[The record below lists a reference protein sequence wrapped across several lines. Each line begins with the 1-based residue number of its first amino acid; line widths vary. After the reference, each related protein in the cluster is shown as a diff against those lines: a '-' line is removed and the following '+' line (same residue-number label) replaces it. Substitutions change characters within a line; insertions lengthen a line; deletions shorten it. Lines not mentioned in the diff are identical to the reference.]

1 MVYTIGNSILAYNVP
16 LGTLQ
21 VISETP
27 RPEWQKCFGPHAWQ
41 QGFGTGSTVSG
52 LMCYHCNNEEK
63 GCSHILAFF
72 MPTRQF
78 RLSGDIMFLT
88 GPFVRLF
95 VRPSACLS
103 VRLFVCYKFSEHG
116 ISKTAEPILLQI
128 STDNP
133 RGTEMK
139 RSTFWVRRSK
149 FKVTQRR
156 GLAEAPL
163 STPSVEYIF

>member
-52 LMCYHCNNEEK
+52 LVCYHCNNEEK

-95 VRPSACLS
+95 VRPSVCPSVCSYVTNLVNTVFRKRLS
-103 VRLFVCYKFSEHG
+103 RFCCKLAQIIHGARRWNGQLFGSG
-116 ISKTAEPILLQI
+116 GQS
-128 STDNP
+128 S
-133 RGTEMK
+133 
-139 RSTFWVRRSK
+139 RSHN
-149 FKVTQRR
+149 
-156 GLAEAPL
+156 AEAWRRHHYRPRQWN
-163 STPSVEYIF
+163 IFFN